1 MNQSSAGH
9 STKDFMEEVTKAYEI
24 SQDRQVT
31 EFDEVP
37 TSYRVLTPEWLTAVL
52 CRDVPDAAVVSFEL
66 GPRDDGSSNRR
77 RISLTY
83 NDAGTRAGLPVS
95 VFCKAAEQLQNRV
108 ILAVLDVARAEAEFY
123 TNVRNR
129 LDIEVP
135 RTWYAGFDPKTFAYL
150 IMMEDLAGT
159 AQFPD
164 ERTILTRAQAEDM
177 VRLLATLHS
186 RFYDSAEL
194 GTEALPFKTWP
205 AFWTDLTATPGFPEA
220 CDAGFAA
227 AESVL
232 PARLFA
238 RRSEIWPATEKSV
251 VRHGELP
258 QTLLH
263 SDVHFKNWYIRHDDG
278 RMGLTDWQ
286 IATVGHWSRDFVY
299 ATTTALTVEQ
309 RRDWQLDLL
318 RLYLELMADNGVRDI
333 TFDDALLNIRQ
344 QLFTT
349 LAFWTI
355 TLVPTDDMA
364 PMQREELTFEMLRRI
379 GAAIDDYDALDA
391 F

>member
-1 MNQSSAGH
+1 MNQTSVGH
-9 STKDFMEEVTKAYEI
+9 TTKVFMDEVTKAYEADH
-24 SQDRQVT
+24 DRLVT
-31 EFDEVP
+31 EFHEIP
-37 TSYRVLTPEWLTAVL
+37 TTYQALTPEWLTAVL
-52 CRDVPDAAVVSFEL
+52 CRDVPDAAVLSFEL

-77 RISLTY
+77 RVSLTY
-83 NDAGTRAGLPVS
+83 NDAGIRAGLPAS

-123 TNVRNR
+123 TNVRSQ

-135 RTWYAGFDPKTFAYL
+135 KVWYAGFDPKTFAYL
-150 IMMEDLAGT
+150 IMMEDLADT

-177 VRLLATLHS
+177 VRLLAKLHS
-186 RFYDSAEL
+186 RFYGSAEL
-194 GTEALPFKTWP
+194 GTESLPFKSWP
-205 AFWTDLTATPGFPEA
+205 AFWTDLTSTPGFAEA
-220 CDAGFAA
+220 CDSGFVR

-232 PARLFA
+232 SPGLFA
-238 RRSEIWPATEKSV
+238 RRSEVWPATQKSV
-251 VRHGELP
+251 ARHDELP

-263 SDVHFKNWYIRHDDG
+263 SDVHFKNWYIRNDG
-278 RMGLTDWQ
+278 GMGLTDWQ
-286 IATVGHWSRDFVY
+286 ITTVGHWSRDFVY

-309 RRDWQLDLL
+309 RREWQLDLL
-318 RLYLELMADNGVRDI
+318 RLYLELMAERGVSDLS
-333 TFDDALLNIRQ
+333 FDDALLNIRQ